1 MAKGKLASK
10 AKKPSQKV
18 SRKAKRASNQKSVK
32 QPTPHTKRV
41 ASLTNH
47 GETNSP
53 IFTKGHTMK
62 RLFLLITLALFSLG
76 ALTQAFAAPARNTV
90 GGGAF
95 D

>member
-1 MAKGKLASK
+1 MTNLGLLSLKVRPKSEQGK
-10 AKKPSQKV
+10 P
-18 SRKAKRASNQKSVK
+18 SNQKSVK
-32 QPTPHTKRV
+32 QPTPHTPKGV

-62 RLFLLITLALFSLG
+62 RLLLIITLALFSLG
-76 ALTQAFAAPARNTV
+76 ALTQAFAAPARNAV

>member
-1 MAKGKLASK
+1 MTNLGLLSLKVRSKGK
-10 AKKPSQKV
+10 P
-18 SRKAKRASNQKSVK
+18 SNQKSVK
-32 QPTPHTKRV
+32 QPTPHTKGV
-41 ASLTNH
+41 ASLTNR

-76 ALTQAFAAPARNTV
+76 ALSQAFAAPARNTV